1 MTVVIVSDSSS
12 CLPADERARWNIR
25 EVPLHVL
32 IDGVDLRDGVDDIP
46 YDVHDRP
53 KVTTAGATP
62 AELVQTYRQA
72 LTDSGGDGVIAVH
85 LSAALSST
93 YSAAVTAAREFG
105 SAVRVVNSRSAA
117 MGVGFVATAAAR
129 CAAAGGDV
137 DAVEAAAR
145 SALSRAHVFLV
156 VHRLDNLRRSGRIRT
171 TASWLG
177 TALSLKPLLCLD
189 VDGRL
194 VLDQRVEQSCRQLLQ
209 LLGTFV
215 DGARIV
221 EIVEDVVGDAREPV
235 QRMHSGA
242 LSRRQQPGGQEEG
255 LAVAGVQAAALP
267 IGVAQRRVPDTRRVE
282 LGVDHGRL
290 TSEVGWLACT
300 PVMRS
305 AASRPDMIAVGTPTP
320 GTVEDPASTTLSTP
334 RTVFAGRNGPV

>member
-1 MTVVIVSDSSS
+1 MAVVIVSDSSS
-12 CLPADERARWNIR
+12 CLPADERKHWDIR

-32 IDGVDLRDGVDDIP
+32 VDGMDLRDGIDDVP
-46 YDVHDRP
+46 YDIHDRP

-72 LTDSGGDGVIAVH
+72 LTDSNGDGVVSVH

-105 SAVRVVNSRSAA
+105 PAVRVVNSRSAA
-117 MGVGFVATAAAR
+117 MGVGFVAMAAAR
-129 CAAAGGDV
+129 CAAAGADV

-194 VLDQRVEQSCRQLLQ
+194 VLDQRIRTVTKAHAAMVER
-209 LLGTFV
+209 V
-215 DGARIV
+215 V
-221 EIVEDVVGDAREPV
+221 DVVADGTADVVVHHVDNHDAADALGAALT
-235 QRMHSGA
+235 QRLPQITS
-242 LSRRQQPGGQEEG
+242 
-255 LAVAGVQAAALP
+255 LAVADMGPVLSVHVGRGAL
-267 IGVAQRRVPDTRRVE
+267 GVAVYV
-282 LGVDHGRL
+282 
-290 TSEVGWLACT
+290 
-300 PVMRS
+300 
-305 AASRPDMIAVGTPTP
+305 AAP
-320 GTVEDPASTTLSTP
+320 
-334 RTVFAGRNGPV
+334 